1 MTKNIYK
8 VAIVGASSL
17 AGKELSEALG
27 ESAFAAS
34 EFVLLD
40 AEDAAGKLETVADDV
55 TFIRKLEAESF
66 DGADFVFFAGTP
78 DATQAHWKAAQKA
91 GASVV
96 DMTFAL
102 EATPGV
108 PVRAPWVA
116 ELLSDKLQ
124 GAAATQPDLRT
135 PAVVAAHPAAVL
147 LATVLAQL
155 NARHKVKSASATV
168 LEPASQ
174 YGRAAMDELHQQTVA
189 LLSFQPLPK
198 DVYDAQ
204 AAFNI
209 APAMGAEAKVKLA
222 ETEQRIRRHYAAL
235 TGGALPAPALQ
246 LAHAASFHGSIA
258 SILVELEAPV
268 SEEQMTVALD
278 GEHVDVLLDENDPPS
293 NLSVAGQ
300 QNIQVRVRMEPPAA
314 EPGSGR
320 STQYWLWIA
329 ADNLKLAA
337 LNAIACG
344 AELARLRPQGK
355 VQ

>member
-8 VAIVGASSL
+8 VAIVGASTL
-17 AGKELSEALG
+17 AGKELNEALN

-34 EFVLLD
+34 DFVLLD
-40 AEDAAGKLETVADDV
+40 ADEAAGKLETVADDV
-55 TFIRKLEAESF
+55 TFVRRLEAESF
-66 DGADFVFFAGTP
+66 EGADFVFFAGDPET
-78 DATQAHWKAAQKA
+78 AQAHWKSAQKA
-91 GASVV
+91 GAAVV

-108 PVRAPWVA
+108 PLRAPWVA
-116 ELLSDKLQ
+116 ELLHS
-124 GAAATQPDLRT
+124 AAAQPDLRT

-155 NARHKVKSASATV
+155 NLRHKVKSVAATV

-189 LLSFQPLPK
+189 LLSFQTLPK

-209 APAMGAEAKVKLA
+209 TPAMGAEAKVKLA
-222 ETEQRIRRHYAAL
+222 EAEQRIRRHFATL
-235 TGGALPAPALQ
+235 VGDALPAPALQ
-246 LAHAASFHGSIA
+246 LAHAASFHGTIA
-258 SILVELEAPV
+258 SVLVELEAAAT
-268 SEEQMTVALD
+268 EEQMSVALD
-278 GEHVDVLLDENDPPS
+278 GEHVDVLLDESEPPS

-300 QNIQVRVRMEPPAA
+300 QNIQVRVRQEPPAA
-314 EPGSGR
+314 VPGSGSATR
-320 STQYWLWIA
+320 FWLWIA